1 MPATG
6 TNGGGAV
13 RRIVII
19 GSGLAGYGV
28 ARELRKLDR
37 EARITL
43 VTRDAGDFYA
53 KPSLSN
59 ALAAA
64 RAADALVTTPAGTIC
79 AQLDLTL
86 MAHTTVEGIDR
97 QAREVLTS
105 GGRLPYTG
113 LVLATGADP
122 VRLPIAGDGAGA
134 VLQVNDLDDYRRFRE
149 AIAGASRIAILG
161 AGLIGSEFANDLLA
175 TGLRVGVIDPAPRPL
190 AALLPEPAG
199 RWFASRLAAA
209 GVEWRFGD
217 AVDSVAEADRGSVLS
232 LRGGARLEADAVL
245 CAVGLR
251 PRTTLASAAGLRVE
265 RGIVVDEYAA
275 TSDPAILAIGDCAQ
289 YGARLLPYVQP
300 IMTAARAIAATLA
313 GTPTP
318 VRFGPMPV
326 IVKTPACPAVILP
339 PSDDGG
345 EWLASSDGDGM
356 EMRYVDAD
364 ERLRGF
370 VLLGSAASRRAELL
384 RQVAAP
390 QGIAA
395 A

>member
-1 MPATG
+1 M
-6 TNGGGAV
+6 

-59 ALAAA
+59 ALAAGK
-64 RAADALVTTPAGTIC
+64 AADALVTTPAGTIC

-86 MAHTTVEGIDR
+86 MARTTVEGIDR

-122 VRLPIAGDGAGA
+122 VRLPIGGDGAGA

-175 TGLRVGVIDPAPRPL
+175 SGLRVSVIDPAPRPL

-217 AVDSVAEADRGSVLS
+217 AVESVAEADRGSVLS

-251 PRTTLASAAGLRVE
+251 PRTTLASAAGLRID

-275 TSDPAILAIGDCAQ
+275 TSDPAIFAIGDCAQ